1 MNFFENLKENL
12 NKIEMEEKERFTQM
26 KIQEMFRFGKMILE
40 EIKSFEK
47 LKMMEMED
55 LKRRQSNQIEIY
67 LAQKQNFFCRDK
79 EGKIKFIKSELDRM
93 TNSKK
98 KK

>member
-1 MNFFENLKENL
+1 MVDMNFFENLKENL

-47 LKMMEMED
+47 LK
-55 LKRRQSNQIEIY
+55 KFSNRK
-67 LAQKQNFFCRDK
+67 L
-79 EGKIKFIKSELDRM
+79 FI
-93 TNSKK
+93 
-98 KK
+98 